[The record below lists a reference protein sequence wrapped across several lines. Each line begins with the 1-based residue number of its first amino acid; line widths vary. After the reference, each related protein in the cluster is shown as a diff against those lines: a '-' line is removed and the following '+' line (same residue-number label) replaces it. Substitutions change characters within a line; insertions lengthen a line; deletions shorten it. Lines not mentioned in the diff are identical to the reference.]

1 MAIVTVRIDRGHPPA
16 TKRKL
21 VEALTGAL
29 ADVLEVPRASVT
41 ILIEEYAR
49 ENWATGG
56 ELLSDSGAEK
66 PVAVDLESFFRKPT
80 EKPSE
85 KKAAVKLPAKASPRK
100 AAAKSRSR
108 R

>member
-1 MAIVTVRIDRGHPPA
+1 MAIVTVRIGRGHGTE

-21 VEALTGAL
+21 VEALTATLSDTLDISRGEIT
-29 ADVLEVPRASVT
+29 V
-41 ILIEEYAR
+41 LIEEYAR

-56 ELLSDSGAEK
+56 AFSGEAAPASLPDLDSI
-66 PVAVDLESFFRKPT
+66 FRKLP
-80 EKPSE
+80 E
-85 KKAAVKLPAKASPRK
+85 KKEAPKPAKAPARK

>member
-1 MAIVTVRIDRGHPPA
+1 MPIVTVRIAKGRPLE

-21 VEALTGAL
+21 ATALTATI
-29 ADVLEVPRASVT
+29 ADTLDVERGKITV
-41 ILIEEYAR
+41 LIEEYDR

-56 ELLSDSGAEK
+56 ELQ
-66 PVAVDLESFFRKPT
+66 VDGRGFDKASLPDVDAIFK
-80 EKPSE
+80 KPS
-85 KKAAVKLPAKASPRK
+85 KAPPRK